1 MITLIL
7 ANWLQGNKC
16 NSLEKD
22 KQEKKKKTQ
31 KIGREENEKKGCKR
45 EWETK
50 TQYNYFAG

>member
-1 MITLIL
+1 MWQFRKRQT
-7 ANWLQGNKC
+7 
-16 NSLEKD
+16 
-22 KQEKKKKTQ
+22 EKKKKKNQ